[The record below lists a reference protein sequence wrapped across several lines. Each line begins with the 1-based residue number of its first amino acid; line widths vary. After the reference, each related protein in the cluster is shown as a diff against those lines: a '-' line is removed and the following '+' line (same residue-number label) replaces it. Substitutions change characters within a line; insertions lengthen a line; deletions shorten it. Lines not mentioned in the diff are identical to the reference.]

1 MDGMGKQYDGHTWC
15 KTMTTNIANDF
26 GLKFCKS
33 TCTGHLRCPN
43 NSCEFVCRNFGKV
56 NETEWIGVALSPFA
70 VGEGPPPK
78 STLAC
83 KVCHT
88 PPVCLALCD
97 ARIYYVFSSNF
108 DLTCAAIHTSHHVH
122 PVSNGVCLDSLDLMY
137 DCVAQEVAKTPNAKN
152 SAIVMAA
159 SKKFLADWLL
169 RPTSGQAHLQGASL
183 DSVMDKFSNLSS
195 PNI

>member
-26 GLKFCKS
+26 GLKFRKS

-43 NSCEFVCRNFGKV
+43 SSCEFVCRNSGKV
-56 NETEWIGVALSPFA
+56 NKTEWTRVALSPFA

-97 ARIYYVFSSNF
+97 ARIYYVFSSNPN
-108 DLTCAAIHTSHHVH
+108 LSRAAIHTGHHVH
-122 PVSNGVCLDSLDLMY
+122 PVSDGVCLDSLDLMY

-159 SKKFLADWLL
+159 SK
-169 RPTSGQAHLQGASL
+169 RSYSL
-183 DSVMDKFSNLSS
+183 K
-195 PNI
+195 

>member
-1 MDGMGKQYDGHTWC
+1 MDGMDKQYDGHTWC
-15 KTMTTNIANDF
+15 NIMTINIANDY

-43 NSCEFVCRNFGKV
+43 NYCEFLCRNSGKV
-56 NETEWIGVALSPFA
+56 YETEWIGVALFPFA
-70 VGEGPPPK
+70 IREGPLPK

-83 KVCHT
+83 KVCHI

-97 ARIYYVFSSNF
+97 ARIYYVFSSNPN
-108 DLTCAAIHTSHHVH
+108 LTHAAIHTGHHVH
-122 PVSNGVCLDSLDLMY
+122 LVSDGVCLDSLDLIY
-137 DCVAQEVAKTPNAKN
+137 DYVAQEVAKTPNAKN

-169 RPTSGQAHLQGASL
+169 RPTPGHAHLQGESL
-183 DSVMDKFSNLSS
+183 DNVMDKL
-195 PNI
+195 